1 MISRLLG
8 MFKDGPKDVVFNH
21 REEFDLF
28 VNLSVCFFGMIRFLI
43 FDPRSHGSW
52 HIKGTD
58 KSTLNKDSSAPL
70 MRHDPCDFGS
80 KIQKQIIPKKHTLRY
95 TNRSTSSR

>member
-1 MISRLLG
+1 
-8 MFKDGPKDVVFNH
+8 MFNDGPKDVVFNH

-28 VNLSVCFFGMIRFLI
+28 VNLSVCFFGMIRFLS

-58 KSTLNKDSSAPL
+58 ESTLNKDSSAPL
-70 MRHDPCDFGS
+70 MRHDPCDF
-80 KIQKQIIPKKHTLRY
+80 
-95 TNRSTSSR
+95 